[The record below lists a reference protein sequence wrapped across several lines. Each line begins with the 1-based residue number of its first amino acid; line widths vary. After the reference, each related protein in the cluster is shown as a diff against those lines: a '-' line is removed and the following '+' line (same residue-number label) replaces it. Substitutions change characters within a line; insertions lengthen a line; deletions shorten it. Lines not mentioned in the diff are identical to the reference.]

1 MIKKDIVIV
10 DYFTKIKATEITD
23 AGREILNK
31 LNLHVIN
38 ARKYRVKIERRKKII
53 KQILNI

>member
-1 MIKKDIVIV
+1 MNKDIVIV
-10 DYFTKIKATEITD
+10 DYFDKIKTTEITD
-23 AGREILNK
+23 AGREVINK

-38 ARKYRVKIERRKKII
+38 VRKYRGRIERRKKII

>member
-1 MIKKDIVIV
+1 MNKDIVIV
-10 DYFTKIKATEITD
+10 DYFDKIKTTEITD
-23 AGREILNK
+23 TGREVINK

-38 ARKYRVKIERRKKII
+38 VRKYRSRIERRKKII